1 MADVTGIKEH
11 MEVVGADGVHVGIVD
26 AIEGGRI
33 KLTKADSGAGSHA
46 GHHHYISSGLVAGVE
61 GNTVRLTATGANAML
76 FEEEKNSAS
85 VASGGNAK
93 STTGQTKV
101 KVGPEGSDTA
111 WNWNRIGLA
120 AAAVGAAAAGAG
132 ALLLKRNSQAD
143 GDDFELRLQTDENV
157 RLIASNKVEGTAVVG
172 ADGKHLGT
180 IKSFMVDK
188 YTGRVAYAVLSFGGT
203 FGVGSSLFPL
213 PWPLLDYDVQKD
225 GYVLNITREQL
236 SNAPKFEAAEAPDF
250 DTDYRQRVLLF
261 YRGS

>member
-26 AIEGGRI
+26 AVEGGRI
-33 KLTKADSGAGSHA
+33 KLTKADSGSGSHA

-76 FEEEKNSAS
+76 FEEEKSSAS
-85 VASGGNAK
+85 VASGGNAEG
-93 STTGQTKV
+93 TTGQTRV
-101 KVGPEGSDTA
+101 KVGPEGSEA
-111 WNWNRIGLA
+111 SWNWNRIGLA
-120 AAAVGAAAAGAG
+120 AAAVGAAAGAG

-172 ADGKHLGT
+172 TDGARLGT
-180 IKSFMVDK
+180 ITSFMVDK

-203 FGVGSSLFPL
+203 FGLGSSLFPL
-213 PWPLLDYDVQKD
+213 PWPLLDYDVGKD
-225 GYVLNITREQL
+225 GYVLNITKEQL
-236 SNAPKFEAAEAPDF
+236 ANAPKFEAAEAPDF
-250 DTDYRQRVLLF
+250 DADYRQRVLLF
-261 YRGS
+261 YRAS